1 MVLFEKREREVERRE
16 KMKMMINLKKKKK
29 NLVAFLFYLN
39 WVAFRALAIGKGI
52 PSQLP
57 IFPIYNNV
65 VKL

>member
-1 MVLFEKREREVERRE
+1 MRKEKE
-16 KMKMMINLKKKKK
+16 KLRGEKDEDEDKFKKKKK

-39 WVAFRALAIGKGI
+39 WVAFRIGKGI

>member
-1 MVLFEKREREVERRE
+1 M
-16 KMKMMINLKKKKK
+16 KMKINLKKKKK

>member
-1 MVLFEKREREVERRE
+1 M
-16 KMKMMINLKKKKK
+16 KMKINLKKKK